1 MPIAVITS
9 DYKSPLSTSTGLP
22 YYKAN
27 AGDNLFFACVIK
39 EEISVATGQNILS
52 YNAAQKTITWGN
64 GNFLTEGF
72 KQGESIEITVYN
84 STGGVVSQVTR
95 NITLVTAT
103 TIVHDST
110 AITWYDTTLGQTL
123 EILLEYKGTANKRN
137 GLWLD
142 VNHIPQTSAGTE
154 FSLIDGEVT
163 RFIFDLT
170 GTIQNQIVTGG
181 QVGNKSGQF
190 KTTAIVQDLTN
201 YTTSPNRRTY
211 GISVNTIQS
220 GVYEQSYF
228 NFSECLKLYTRQ
240 NWQRVYGDPNNQL
253 QFVLAENS
261 DTGWYDEPYNADIG
275 DSTLVQGISELD
287 YLVGSSGQISV
298 DYAGSLIMFGAAYI
312 PTDESYYKSKPYSQ
326 SEISMIAPSQ
336 GSPTFP
342 FVFTSSFPNIDGAEF
357 TITISNPV
365 VVGTIVTF
373 DYTFTPNLAFST
385 FIEGREVGDRL
396 FRFWIKAGKINWLLF
411 DGQLT
416 RQEIVGEPLEMVLSD
431 FTDHSENV
439 TDITESELGFTG
451 NIEDDLAFIGKF
463 LIPINSTVDSVTA
476 NVEAVNT
483 LTGDSFLLQSAFFNF
498 AGVPLF
504 GGAYPINQ
512 TQELFTILQNTNVK
526 RYGNLNR
533 DTTIDIAGKYGLKI
547 HFPIIYRW
555 EYWLSQLNAA
565 ADFYPNEQTKNWFN
579 YDNLANWEIKVSVE
593 AVIDSLT
600 SKYEEFI
607 SIKNYDS
614 DPDIKKDIFLI
625 RDIDN
630 TQVNVIIEGEIMR
643 VVATHELIL
652 PTEQWLIPSVWG
664 TITCEPFEAAPRF
677 DCSSVVPFDNNPQN
691 PLTPLTGSYCDLTF
705 PTPKVARLEC
715 YFNSDKI
722 NLANGVKF
730 TSKIKGCVI
739 QETKN
744 FKLLTDG
751 SVKLTTDGLPKLL
764 S

>member
-1 MPIAVITS
+1 MPIAVTLN
-9 DYKSPLSTSTGLP
+9 DFRSPLLTSTGLT

-27 AGDNLFFACVIK
+27 AGDRLFYSCVLL

-52 YNAAQKTITWGN
+52 YNAAQKTISIGN
-64 GNFLTEGF
+64 GNFLAEGF
-72 KQGESIEITVYN
+72 KQGDGIEITIYDSAGAVI
-84 STGGVVSQVTR
+84 SQVTR
-95 NITLVTAT
+95 NLVLVTPT
-103 TIVHDST
+103 TMVHDST
-110 AITWYDTTLGQTL
+110 ALTWYDTTLGQTL
-123 EILLEYKGTANKRN
+123 EILVEYKGTADKRN

-142 VNHIPQTSAGTE
+142 VNHIPNTSAGTE

-170 GTIQNQIVTGG
+170 GTVQNQIVVGG
-181 QVGNKSGQF
+181 QVGLQSGEF
-190 KTTAIVQDLTN
+190 KTTAVLQDLTN

-211 GISVNTIQS
+211 GIRVETIQS
-220 GVYEQSYF
+220 GVYTESYF
-228 NFSECLKLYTRQ
+228 NFSDCLKLYTRQ

-253 QFVLAENS
+253 QFVVSPNA
-261 DTGWYDEPYNADIG
+261 DTGWFNEPFNADIG

-287 YLVGSSGQISV
+287 YLVGSSGQITV
-298 DYAGSLIMFGAAYI
+298 DYAGSVIMFGAAYI
-312 PTDESYYKSKPYSQ
+312 PTDETYYKNKPYSQ
-326 SEISMIAPSQ
+326 SEITMIAPTQ
-336 GSPTFP
+336 GSPTYP
-342 FVFTSSFPNIDGAEF
+342 FAFTSSFPNPNGGSF
-357 TITISNPV
+357 TITITNPV
-365 VVGTIVTF
+365 IAGTLVTF

-439 TDITESELGFTG
+439 TDIQESELGFTG

-463 LIPINSTVDSVTA
+463 LIPLNSTVDSVTA

-483 LTGDSFLLQSAFFNF
+483 ITGDSFLLQSAFFNF
-498 AGVPLF
+498 AGVPIF
-504 GGAYPINQ
+504 SGAYPINS
-512 TQELFTILQNTNVK
+512 TQETFTILQNTNVK
-526 RYGNLNR
+526 RFANLNR
-533 DTTIDIAGKYGLKI
+533 DTSIDIAGKYGLKI
-547 HFPIIYRW
+547 HFPVIFRW
-555 EYWLSQLNAA
+555 EYWLAQSNAA

-579 YDNLANWEIKVSVE
+579 YDDLANWSIRVSVE

-600 SKYEEFI
+600 SKYEEFVT
-607 SIKNYDS
+607 IKNYDS
-614 DPDIKKDIFLI
+614 DADIKKDIFLI

-643 VVATHELIL
+643 VVATHELT
-652 PTEQWLIPSVWG
+652 PNNEQWLIPSVWG
-664 TITCEPFEAAPRF
+664 TITCEPFENAPRF
-677 DCSSVVPFDNNPQN
+677 DCSSVVPFDNNPLN
-691 PLTPLTGSYCDLTF
+691 PLSPLTGSFCELTF

-715 YFNSDKI
+715 FFNSDKI

-739 QETKN
+739 TEVKN

-751 SVKLTTDGLPKLL
+751 SVKLNTDGLPKII